1 MGWLSYLP
9 KNDKMSRKVLLLS
22 EDTLR
27 TYSEISENVYGK
39 SLLPA
44 IKTAQ
49 DIYLQGYIGSCLYEK
64 LLTIVGDGSIVA
76 PENIAYKDLLD
87 NFIEPYMIERVIADL
102 IPVVGSKIA
111 NLGIFKTRDEY
122 ADNVSAGE
130 VDRLQYLHVTKA
142 DFYAKRMQNYLK
154 AHKEAYPELD
164 CCGCG
169 ADVKP
174 NLDSSEDCGIWL
186 GGFRGRIVR

>member
-1 MGWLSYLP
+1 MM
-9 KNDKMSRKVLLLS
+9 NNRVLVIS
-22 EDTLR
+22 EDTIR
-27 TYSEISENVYGK
+27 TYSEISDNVWGK

-49 DIYLQGYIGSCLYEK
+49 DIYLQGFLGSCLYIK
-64 LLTIVGDGSIVA
+64 ILDLIADGSITA
-76 PENIAYKDLLD
+76 SENIAYKDLLD

-111 NLGIFKTRDEY
+111 NLGIFKSRDEY

-142 DFYAKRMQNYLK
+142 DFYAKRMQNFLK
-154 AHKEAYPELD
+154 AHMEAYPELD

-169 ADVKP
+169 ADVRP
-174 NLDSSEDCGIWL
+174 NLDSAEDCGLWL